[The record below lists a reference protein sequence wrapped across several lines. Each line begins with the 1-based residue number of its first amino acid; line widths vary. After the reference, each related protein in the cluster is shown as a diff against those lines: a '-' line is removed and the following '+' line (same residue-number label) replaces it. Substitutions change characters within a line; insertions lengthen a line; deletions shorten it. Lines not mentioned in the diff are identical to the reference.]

1 MREHYRRGAR
11 GPDPPGSLRGF
22 GLRSARTWVHKV
34 RPSAGCAFDTMI
46 RVGILECL
54 FGQRCR
60 NRAAHDRANENE
72 CSHARMNAGERPAV
86 RAEELP
92 WKASRARTT
101 MKRPGEGSSGCAS
114 TSARRFFLCCKFVLQ
129 RCLGVRVVAVG
140 LSRSFHCARRWIGLH
155 LDIIGWGNRFC
166 RPCHEARAQRRPKRY
181 RLSALIWSRKRKA
194 AQAFGPGGFA

>member
-1 MREHYRRGAR
+1 MVLTRRVRSAALVCA
-11 GPDPPGSLRGF
+11 SFLATAQN
-22 GLRSARTWVHKV
+22 SARTWVHKV

-166 RPCHEARAQRRPKRY
+166 RPCHEARAQRRPKQY